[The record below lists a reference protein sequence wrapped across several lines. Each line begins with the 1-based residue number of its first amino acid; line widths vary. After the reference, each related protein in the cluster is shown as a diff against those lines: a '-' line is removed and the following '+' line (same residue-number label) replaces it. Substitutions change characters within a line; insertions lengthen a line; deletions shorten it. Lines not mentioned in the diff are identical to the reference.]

1 MTAVRCRLGALLCVG
16 WLALAGGPLVGAEA
30 VAPDP
35 DAGSHHHNHG
45 GSPSSAGVAGQLPV
59 SGMDP
64 EEDLAYSLFM
74 HHAAG
79 AGVLLVGGL
88 LLADRFTAHR
98 YRAFRAGI
106 GAVWVGMGLFL
117 FTFSDLEAWPIGPAG
132 FLDSFSLPTA
142 HEWIQHH
149 VLSLIPVALGVATLV
164 SPRREGSPVWK
175 YLAAGLGVLGGAGL
189 LIHQHLDH
197 PGMDIVNLQHRF
209 FALTSFF
216 IAASLAVEA
225 HPWIAW
231 RAKPYLLPAGLLLLG
246 AQLAFYVE

>member
-1 MTAVRCRLGALLCVG
+1 
-16 WLALAGGPLVGAEA
+16 
-30 VAPDP
+30 
-35 DAGSHHHNHG
+35 
-45 GSPSSAGVAGQLPV
+45 
-59 SGMDP
+59 MDP

-88 LLADRFTAHR
+88 LLADRLTAGR

-106 GAVWVGMGLFL
+106 GAAWVGMGLFL

-132 FLDSFSLPTA
+132 FLESFSLPTA

-149 VLSLIPVALGVATLV
+149 VLSLIPVALGVATLAL
-164 SPRREGSPVWK
+164 PRREEEGHPAWK

-197 PGMDIVNLQHRF
+197 PGMDVVNLQHRL

-216 IAASLAVEA
+216 IAAGLVIEGS
-225 HPWIAW
+225 PRIMW

-246 AQLAFYVE
+246 VQLALYVE